1 MKKRTEDIYVI
12 IAFFVIS
19 LALTPFYLLPSVPR
33 GDDITGHLT
42 RSSLFYKSV
51 KEGIFFPRLVDH
63 SLFLG
68 YPLFNFY
75 PPLLYYFW
83 LIPLFITGSQIFS
96 LLFIIFLGFFLSML
110 SFYFSFK
117 REFGRSITAFGAML
131 YGLFPYHIVD
141 AHYRMAFPEFYAFV
155 AIPPLIKGATEQ
167 LNIPNK
173 RASIIIAASTA
184 FLVLAH
190 NVSAF
195 YIMLLCALWVAFVLM
210 GRVFKTS
217 FSAWVKNC
225 LKIFIP
231 FALGLGLS
239 AFYWMPALF
248 EFKYINPNVLKEPIS
263 RSFLSLK
270 ELFYIGL
277 PLTFDEAK
285 IMYCKNVHDQPLLIG
300 APYIAALAILLV
312 GIFNKRFRNLSIFLT
327 FSSLALIFL
336 MLHLSNPLWTALR
349 PLRVVQFAW
358 RFLQWIGFA
367 TSMGFCIGLASL
379 SNKFKFKRS
388 AQLFISVIFFALASM
403 YATSIYVFGIGWL
416 QSHSQKITRL
426 NRSHLLDPMEEYEMD
441 YIVRWLDLL
450 RYKPKPDA
458 IVLTENVEASV
469 IKRNPHSLTMKLN
482 SQTSVDA
489 VLNIA
494 YFPGWQLKIDGKKE
508 ELKISERGFLQ
519 FPITQGTHEVE
530 LKFLPT
536 PTRAIAIFVSLV
548 SLAIFLWVVFGQ
560 VVGFLGIALALLLLL
575 VNMRNGIAILSEF
588 PPMPFGKNSYR
599 WGCEVKE
606 DERFLVRQ
614 MPGNIVQAKT
624 NFDNK
629 VEFIG
634 YRYSTKKG
642 KINGFLE
649 IEFYWRALSK
659 MNENYM
665 LFVFFEPKDSR
676 GESFGLSHQGV
687 CWSYETSKWKQS
699 EVIREYFEL
708 ALDKT
713 LLNKSY
719 IMRIGAYH
727 EETLEFLPRS
737 GEEKKFFEAQ
747 IALNVPR

>member
-1 MKKRTEDIYVI
+1 
-12 IAFFVIS
+12 
-19 LALTPFYLLPSVPR
+19 
-33 GDDITGHLT
+33 
-42 RSSLFYKSV
+42 
-51 KEGIFFPRLVDH
+51 
-63 SLFLG
+63 
-68 YPLFNFY
+68 
-75 PPLLYYFW
+75 
-83 LIPLFITGSQIFS
+83 
-96 LLFIIFLGFFLSML
+96 
-110 SFYFSFK
+110 
-117 REFGRSITAFGAML
+117 FGRSITAFGAML

-239 AFYWMPALF
+239 AFYWMPAFF

-270 ELFYIGL
+270 ELFYIGI

-388 AQLFISVIFFALASM
+388 AQLFISVLFFTLASM

-426 NRSHLLDPMEEYEMD
+426 NKSHLLDPMEEYEMD

-458 IVLTENVEASV
+458 IVLNENVEASV
-469 IKRNPHSLTMKLN
+469 IKHNPHSLTMN
-482 SQTSVDA
+482 IDSYASADI
-489 VLNIA
+489 VLNIV
-494 YFPGWQLKIDGKKE
+494 YFPGWRLTIDGKKK

-519 FPITQGTHEVE
+519 FVIPQGKHRVE
-530 LKFLPT
+530 LRFLPT
-536 PTRAIAIFVSLV
+536 PTRAVAVFISLI
-548 SLAIFLWVVFGQ
+548 SLAIFLWLVFGK
-560 VVGFLGIALALLLLL
+560 VAGVLGISLAILLSL
-575 VNMRNGIAILSEF
+575 VNVRGGIAALSEF
-588 PPMPFGKNSYR
+588 PPMPSGKNSYR
-599 WGCEVKE
+599 WGCEIKE

-614 MPGNIVQAKT
+614 VPDNIVQAQT

-629 VEFIG
+629 IEFIG
-634 YRYSTKKG
+634 YRYSVKRG
-642 KINGFLE
+642 KVNGFLE

-659 MNENYM
+659 MDEDYM
-665 LFVFFEPKDSR
+665 LFIFFEPKISS

-687 CWSYETSKWKQS
+687 CWTYETSRWK
-699 EVIREYFEL
+699 EGEIIREFYEL
-708 ALDKT
+708 ALDEK
-713 LLNKSY
+713 LLGKSY
-719 IMRIGAYH
+719 KMRVGVLD
-727 EETLEFLPRS
+727 ENKMEFLP
-737 GEEKKFFEAQ
+737 
-747 IALNVPR
+747 IAGQQKEFVESDFSLGQWRHDGSN